1 MKKLGLLCTAAL
13 LTLSLA
19 ACSGNGGK
27 QGGTDNNG
35 GTANTG
41 DKQLKVA
48 IVLSTGG
55 LGDKNFNDMS
65 YDGLT
70 QAKADFGI
78 DFQYVEPESAS
89 DFEAGYRQFADAGVY
104 DLIIGLA
111 TDQNDAL
118 RCV

>member
-35 GTANTG
+35 GTANNG
-41 DKQLKVA
+41 NKQVKVA

-55 LGDKNFNDMS
+55 LGDKISSMLNRNQPVI
-65 YDGLT
+65 LKQVT
-70 QAKADFGI
+70 
-78 DFQYVEPESAS
+78 AS
-89 DFEAGYRQFADAGVY
+89 
-104 DLIIGLA
+104 
-111 TDQNDAL
+111 L
-118 RCV
+118 RMPASMI

>member
-70 QAKADFGI
+70 QAKADFGDRKSTRLNSSHI
-78 DFQYVEPESAS
+78 GSSRMPSSA
-89 DFEAGYRQFADAGVY
+89 
-104 DLIIGLA
+104 
-111 TDQNDAL
+111 
-118 RCV
+118 

>member
-35 GTANTG
+35 GTANNG

-48 IVLSTGG
+48 IVLSTG
-55 LGDKNFNDMS
+55 DWAIRNSTICRM
-65 YDGLT
+65 
-70 QAKADFGI
+70 KACLRPKKI
-78 DFQYVEPESAS
+78 LELISNMLNRNQPVILKQVTAS
-89 DFEAGYRQFADAGVY
+89 
-104 DLIIGLA
+104 
-111 TDQNDAL
+111 L
-118 RCV
+118 RMPVSMI

>member
-35 GTANTG
+35 GAANTG

-104 DLIIGLA
+104 DLIWS
-111 TDQNDAL
+111 
-118 RCV
+118 C